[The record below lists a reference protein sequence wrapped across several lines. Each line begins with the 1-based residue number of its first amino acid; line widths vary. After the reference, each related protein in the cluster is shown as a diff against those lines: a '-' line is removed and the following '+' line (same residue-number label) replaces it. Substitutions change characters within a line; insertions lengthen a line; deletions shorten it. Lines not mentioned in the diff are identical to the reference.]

1 MVELLNLPEKFPG
14 LDDNRLAW
22 ELLQDAEKLQS
33 EMTAEVQAKLEK
45 SI

>member
-1 MVELLNLPEKFPG
+1 MVRRKTSG
-14 LDDNRLAW
+14 LRAAW